1 MSTARAATAGRLFFL
16 VSAVLVCEGI
26 EGKVVVISSVNPR
39 CVLLIHV
46 QHDGL
51 CQPLSASCAHLAR
64 LIYFILFPVSP

>member
-39 CVLLIHV
+39 CVLLIH
-46 QHDGL
+46 DGL